1 MLASL
6 LAAIALGAG
15 PETSLGGS
23 VSSDLR
29 YRPSPVAAGSWYQP
43 LDLPAGFT
51 RNQNTLNLRGR
62 VRSNGVGA
70 VVDLDLVYTGFAQE
84 PAALGDLS
92 ERDRLDPFR
101 IEAHSLYVEARDLGL
116 KGLDLRLGQQ
126 LVQHGVGDQFNPT
139 NHLNADDLEDPLRF
153 GDQLGN
159 LMARVDYSPRGNW
172 TATLAVVP
180 VFKPALLPETAPVG
194 FASSDVLPMEEAELR
209 WRIHSEAALAEE
221 ALGYPTIVG
230 GANPELPETSL
241 ANAQLG
247 VNLGGHVGLHDLA
260 VSYYRGIHDF
270 PVAVANH
277 TVSVAGEQCNPDDA
291 EDCIDGLLVTEAT
304 LAYPHMQAFGFNA
317 AGEIGLFDRLTS
329 RVLPIGYRVEV
340 ALILPEQQTITLTQ
354 DDLDLGF
361 IQYPAG
367 EYDYGLDGDRP
378 VTLSDTPFLKWVVG
392 LDYSFGRHI
401 YINAQWV
408 HGLPDEF
415 GAGAAWQPERW
426 VVRSGGVDTALA
438 DTTRCAL
445 NLDGETCAWE
455 ITRPRIGDYLVV
467 GADLMWGEN
476 TLRLFGILD
485 LVGVAREQYAVGGR
499 ERIRY
504 HALTSEGFSAVL
516 YPELMRG
523 FGNGLELGA
532 GALIL
537 LGQPHTRFGDP
548 AAGGTQVFA
557 RGRYSF

>member
-209 WRIHSEAALAEE
+209 
-221 ALGYPTIVG
+221 
-230 GANPELPETSL
+230 
-241 ANAQLG
+241 
-247 VNLGGHVGLHDLA
+247 
-260 VSYYRGIHDF
+260 
-270 PVAVANH
+270 
-277 TVSVAGEQCNPDDA
+277 
-291 EDCIDGLLVTEAT
+291 
-304 LAYPHMQAFGFNA
+304 
-317 AGEIGLFDRLTS
+317 
-329 RVLPIGYRVEV
+329 
-340 ALILPEQQTITLTQ
+340 
-354 DDLDLGF
+354 
-361 IQYPAG
+361 
-367 EYDYGLDGDRP
+367 
-378 VTLSDTPFLKWVVG
+378 
-392 LDYSFGRHI
+392 
-401 YINAQWV
+401 
-408 HGLPDEF
+408 
-415 GAGAAWQPERW
+415 
-426 VVRSGGVDTALA
+426 
-438 DTTRCAL
+438 
-445 NLDGETCAWE
+445 
-455 ITRPRIGDYLVV
+455 
-467 GADLMWGEN
+467 
-476 TLRLFGILD
+476 
-485 LVGVAREQYAVGGR
+485 
-499 ERIRY
+499 
-504 HALTSEGFSAVL
+504 
-516 YPELMRG
+516 
-523 FGNGLELGA
+523 
-532 GALIL
+532 
-537 LGQPHTRFGDP
+537 
-548 AAGGTQVFA
+548 
-557 RGRYSF
+557 